1 MNNYLD
7 FKLMQKKL
15 DDIQKTSYKCKCGH
29 TVVITHQVDK
39 ALCNY
44 CNNLVFKDKKS
55 EFEYRLKENQF
66 RERRKSNEKYN

>member
-29 TVVITHQVDK
+29 TVVITNKSGMAICSFCQN
-39 ALCNY
+39 A
-44 CNNLVFKDKKS
+44 VFKDKKT
-55 EFEYRLKENQF
+55 EFDYRIKENLIK
-66 RERRKSNEKYN
+66 ERRKNK